1 MAMPRHVLLSTDQ
14 PGFASAWE
22 RALAAH
28 GLAVVRC
35 TPDEL
40 AERAASSAAVIID
53 AGSRAY
59 DEDEL
64 LTAAGHVRATGAV
77 LVVHVAPRGPLATV
91 DDVVHE
97 LAFGLIARAEADI
110 VHIAASIARRVDR
123 GRARRFEFVTLAAHE
138 RALLAIIG
146 DGRALLLPRP
156 VAENDDG
163 GEIVSITLTDDA
175 AAATLALASG
185 MTITLRAADV
195 VPTELPS
202 QSTMA
207 SLPIDGMRLGNRLRE
222 LRREAG
228 LTQAEL
234 ARRTGIHRPN
244 IARVEAGRHT
254 PSLETLARLA
264 SAIGVATT
272 RVLSED

>member
-1 MAMPRHVLLSTDQ
+1 MPRHVLLSTDQ
-14 PGFASAWE
+14 PGFATTWE
-22 RALAAH
+22 RALSVH
-28 GLAVVRC
+28 GLSVVRC

-40 AERAASSAAVIID
+40 ADRVPSSAAVVLD
-53 AGSRAY
+53 AGARAY

-64 LTAAGHVRATGAV
+64 LTAAGFVRASGAV
-77 LVVHVAPRGPLATV
+77 LVVQVAPRGPLSSV

-97 LAFGLIARAEADI
+97 LACGLVARSDAD
-110 VHIAASIARRVDR
+110 VTHLAGSIARRVDG
-123 GRARRFEFVTLAAHE
+123 GRARRFEFVTLAPRE

-146 DGRALLLPRP
+146 DGRAILLPRP
-156 VAENDDG
+156 VADEDDG
-163 GEIVSITLTDDA
+163 GEIVSITLTEDA
-175 AAATLALASG
+175 GAATLALASG
-185 MTITLRAADV
+185 AAITLRAADV

-202 QSTMA
+202 PTTMA
-207 SLPIDGMRLGNRLRE
+207 SLPIDGTRLGNRLRE

>member
-1 MAMPRHVLLSTDQ
+1 MPRHVLLSTDQ

-22 RALAAH
+22 RALADH
-28 GLAVVRC
+28 GLTVVTC
-35 TPDEL
+35 APDEL
-40 AERAASSAAVIID
+40 GDRAPLSAAVVLD
-53 AGSRAY
+53 AGARAY

-64 LTAAGHVRATGAV
+64 LTAAGFVRASGAV
-77 LVVHVAPRGPLATV
+77 LVVQVAPRGTLSVV

-97 LAFGLIARAEADI
+97 LACGLVARSDADI
-110 VHIAASIARRVDR
+110 AHLAASIARRVDR
-123 GRARRFEFVTLAAHE
+123 TRSRRFEFVTLAPRD

-156 VAENDDG
+156 VAEEDDG
-163 GEIVSITLTDDA
+163 GEIVSIALTEDA
-175 AAATLALASG
+175 AAATLSLASG
-185 MTITLRAADV
+185 ATITLRASDV

-207 SLPIDGMRLGNRLRE
+207 ALPIDGARLGNRLRE

>member
-35 TPDEL
+35 APDEL

-77 LVVHVAPRGPLATV
+77 LVVHVAPRGPLAAV

-97 LAFGLIARAEADI
+97 LAFGLIARSDADI

-185 MTITLRAADV
+185 LTITLRAADV

>member
-1 MAMPRHVLLSTDQ
+1 MPRHVLLSTDQ
-14 PGFASAWE
+14 PGFATAWE
-22 RALAAH
+22 RALGAH
-28 GLAVVRC
+28 GLTVVSC

-40 AERAASSAAVIID
+40 AGRVSSCAAVVLD
-53 AGSRAY
+53 AGARAY

-64 LTAAGHVRATGAV
+64 LTAAGFVRASGAV
-77 LVVHVAPRGPLATV
+77 LVVQVAPRGALSAV

-97 LAFGLIARAEADI
+97 LACGLVARSDADI
-110 VHIAASIARRVDR
+110 AHLSSSIARRVDH
-123 GRARRFEFVTLAAHE
+123 GRTRRFEFVTLAPRD

-146 DGRALLLPRP
+146 DGRAILLPRP
-156 VAENDDG
+156 VAEEDDG

-175 AAATLALASG
+175 SAATLVLASG
-185 MTITLRAADV
+185 VAIALRAQDV

-202 QSTMA
+202 HTTMA
-207 SLPIDGMRLGNRLRE
+207 SLPIDGTRLGNRLRE

>member
-1 MAMPRHVLLSTDQ
+1 MPRHVLLSTDQ
-14 PGFASAWE
+14 PGFATSWE

-28 GLAVVRC
+28 GLSVASC
-35 TPDEL
+35 APDEL
-40 AERAASSAAVIID
+40 AERTPSCAAVVID
-53 AGSRAY
+53 AGARAY

-64 LTAAGHVRATGAV
+64 LTAAGHVRATGSV
-77 LVVHVAPRGPLATV
+77 LVVHVAPRGPLSMV

-97 LAFGLIARAEADI
+97 LAGGLVARSEADI
-110 VHIAASIARRVDR
+110 TPLAASIARRVDR
-123 GRARRFEFVTLAAHE
+123 GRTRRFEFVTLAPRD
-138 RALLAIIG
+138 RALLAILG

-156 VAENDDG
+156 VAEEDDG
-163 GEIVSITLTDDA
+163 GEIVSIALSDDA
-175 AAATLALASG
+175 TSATLSLASG
-185 MTITLRAADV
+185 AAVTLRAVDV
-195 VPTELPS
+195 VPTEIPS
-202 QSTMA
+202 QTMA
-207 SLPIDGMRLGNRLRE
+207 ALPIDGARLGNRLRE

-272 RVLSED
+272 RILSED